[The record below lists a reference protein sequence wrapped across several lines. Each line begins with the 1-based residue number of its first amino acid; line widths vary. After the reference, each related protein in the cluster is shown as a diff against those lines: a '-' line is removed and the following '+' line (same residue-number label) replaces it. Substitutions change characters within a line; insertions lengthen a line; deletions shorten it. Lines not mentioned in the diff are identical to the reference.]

1 LLAGLFLEH
10 LFVSTVVS
18 CYLSFSLT
26 LVIASIIL
34 RIVPET
40 YEIALRDAKKE
51 LAEAV
56 AELGEAQ
63 TRAQELEQ
71 RIGDLRQTISVL
83 AKLCGQEDLDLESS
97 LGLTDAIRL
106 AFYALATQSVTAQEM
121 RLHLE
126 SQGFNTRR
134 YGNLL
139 ASIHTV
145 FSRLEKKG
153 EIRQGPARQD
163 GKVAFVATNTLVVGT
178 AMAELGKVLGNMLYP
193 KPK

>member
-1 LLAGLFLEH
+1 MTPKVYEVALQEAKQE
-10 LFVSTVVS
+10 
-18 CYLSFSLT
+18 LT
-26 LVIASIIL
+26 
-34 RIVPET
+34 ET
-40 YEIALRDAKKE
+40 
-51 LAEAV
+51 V

-63 TRAQELEQ
+63 ARAQEFEQ

-83 AKLCGQEDLDLESS
+83 SKLCGQEDVDLESS

-106 AFYALATQSVTAQEM
+106 AFSKLGKQNVIPQEM

-145 FSRLEKKG
+145 FSRLQQKG
-153 EIRQGPARQD
+153 EIKP
-163 GKVAFVATNTLVVGT
+163 VGT
-178 AMAELGKVLGNMLYP
+178 RSEGKPCYAATERLAFADLGKRLGDLTAAL
-193 KPK
+193 KKE